1 MARVRAR
8 IHGATRRR
16 LRRGFTLIETALT
29 TVIVGVGVLAMVTAQ
44 SAFLQQNVWST
55 RVSVAERLGN
65 EIRELTVN
73 LPRHD
78 PVNGAATWGPE
89 TGEASVLDFDDLDD
103 FDGLGDGTVFS
114 SADENG
120 PIDARRRVIP
130 NMEGWGQVIEVFSVD
145 GSNIAAEPG
154 TVADG
159 TTEFMLIR
167 VTVTFQGPRDEVPQ
181 EMTTVE
187 WIAAR

>member
-1 MARVRAR
+1 MERMRAR
-8 IHGATRRR
+8 GHGGTRRH
-16 LRRGFTLIETALT
+16 RRGFTLIEAALT

-55 RVSVAERLGN
+55 RVATAERLGN
-65 EIRELTVN
+65 EIRELTVD

-78 PVNGAATWGPE
+78 PVTGNANWGPE
-89 TGEASVLDFDDLDD
+89 AGEASVLDFDDLDD
-103 FDGLGDGTVFS
+103 FDGTGNGTIFS

-130 NMEGWGQVIEVFSVD
+130 NMEGWGQIIEVFSVD
-145 GSNIAAEPG
+145 GTDIAAEPG
-154 TVADG
+154 SIADG
-159 TTEFMLIR
+159 TTEFMLVR

-181 EMTTVE
+181 EMTIVQ
-187 WIAAR
+187 WIAAN

>member
-120 PIDARRRVIP
+120 HIDARRRVIP
-130 NMEGWGQVIEVFSVD
+130 NMEGWGQVVEVFSVD

-159 TTEFMLIR
+159 ASDMVRVRVIVEYQGPADDAPREITR
-167 VTVTFQGPRDEVPQ
+167 VT
-181 EMTTVE
+181 
-187 WIAAR
+187 WIAP